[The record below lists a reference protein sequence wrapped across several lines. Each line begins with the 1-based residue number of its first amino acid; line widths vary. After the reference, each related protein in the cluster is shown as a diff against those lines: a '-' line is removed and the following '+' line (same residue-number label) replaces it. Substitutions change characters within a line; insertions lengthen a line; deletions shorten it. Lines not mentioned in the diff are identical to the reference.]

1 VLRLKLKGFLDLS
14 LTDWDGKAT
23 CVVFTPGCTFRCP
36 YCYNRALVL
45 EPWKLEDVPLE
56 RVLAF
61 IRENGWGLDGVV
73 ITGGEPTIW
82 PDLPA
87 LCSAFKA
94 EGLPVKLDTNGTNP
108 DMLEERLSSGL
119 VDYVAMDIKAPL
131 TPEKYSLAC
140 GVDISPFLDKVAR
153 SMEILMSSDVDY
165 EFRTTVVPTIHE
177 PGDIRAICS
186 SIRSCKRYVIQAF
199 KPLGPTIDPRFTGL
213 KPFSRGELMSF
224 LWEAEEVLGPGK
236 VLLRA

>member
-1 VLRLKLKGFLDLS
+1 
-14 LTDWDGKAT
+14 
-23 CVVFTPGCTFRCP
+23 
-36 YCYNRALVL
+36 LVL

-82 PDLPA
+82 PDLPV
-87 LCSAFKA
+87 LCSAFKE

-108 DMLEERLSSGL
+108 EMHEKLLASSL
-119 VDYVAMDIKAPL
+119 LYYVAMDIKAPL

-140 GVDISPFLDKVAR
+140 GVDAKPFLDKVVR

-165 EFRTTVVPTIHE
+165 EFRTTVVPTIHV
-177 PGDIRAICS
+177 PGDIKAICS
-186 SIRSCKRYVIQAF
+186 SIRSCRRYVIQAF
-199 KPLGPTIDPRFTGL
+199 KPLGPTIDPKFVELR
-213 KPFSRGELMSF
+213 PFSKEELMAF
-224 LWEAEEVLGPGK
+224 VREAKEVLGPDR